1 MGKLG
6 NFGPKLAEIEP
17 LNMKLIKTR
26 YKGPPAW
33 NGTPSEPLVTNSANS
48 PGKTRRFQKL
58 KIGRCILATVLHCPI
73 FSCFMKSTFSPS
85 VMTETRRSDRIF
97 GTETATDCANSADK
111 SRKIGAKPSEQE
123 FLVKGLYYQIFV
135 FSLIRS
141 ISIVSASIL
150 RCSSPQNCIKLAKR
164 TG

>member
-1 MGKLG
+1 MNWLNSHISRLRRTVWSHSIHLLILNQKLH
-6 NFGPKLAEIEP
+6 E
-17 LNMKLIKTR
+17 
-26 YKGPPAW
+26 
-33 NGTPSEPLVTNSANS
+33 LVQINATDCANS
-48 PGKTRRFQKL
+48 LEKTRRFQKL
-58 KIGRCILATVLHCPI
+58 KIGRCILAKGLHCPI

-85 VMTETRRSDRIF
+85 AITETRHSDRIF
-97 GTETATDCANSADK
+97 GTATATDCANSADK

-123 FLVKGLYYQIFV
+123 FLVKGLHCQIVLFN
-135 FSLIRS
+135 LIRS